1 MGKTILLS
9 TFLWGSICLG
19 QTSGV
24 GVNEST
30 PEQKLHLGSQTG
42 TIRVDGLNGTNN
54 EYNGN
59 EVGKTYPVYVDSNGD
74 LTLEISAT
82 ENSDGIDP
90 WTTTDVNG
98 TVTIDGTNTV
108 AGYETVEILDI
119 PLTVTRPVIVEL
131 KYSLS
136 IEVFEDPA
144 LTKIKDIYARNITN
158 FFTLN
163 APVLT
168 PTERRYG
175 QSSRCYYNNNDRY
188 TNPTA
193 APDAATGFIYNSG
206 TTYINLPAGTHT
218 LRFYGTV
225 SSGAADQNTH
235 ILFAGGPDAIF
246 VRIY

>member
-1 MGKTILLS
+1 MGKTLFLCL
-9 TFLWGSICLG
+9 FLWGNNCFG
-19 QTSGV
+19 QTTGV
-24 GVNEST
+24 GINEAI

-54 EYNGN
+54 GFNGG

-82 ENSDGIDP
+82 ENNDGSDP

-98 TVTIDGTNTV
+98 TVTIPAGGPDD
-108 AGYETVEILDI
+108 GYETVEILDI
-119 PLTVTRPVIVEL
+119 PLTITRPVIVEL
-131 KYSLS
+131 KYAIS
-136 IEVFEDPA
+136 IEVFEDPS
-144 LTKIKDIYARNITN
+144 LNIIKDIYARNITN

-163 APVLT
+163 APTLT
-168 PTERRYG
+168 ATERRYG
-175 QSSRCYYNNNDRY
+175 QSSRCYYNNNDSAA
-188 TNPTA
+188 A

-206 TTYINLPAGTHT
+206 TTYINLAPGTHT

-225 SSGAADQNTH
+225 SSGNDDQNTH
-235 ILFAGGPDAIF
+235 VIFAGGPDAIF

>member
-1 MGKTILLS
+1 MQKKILFIILL
-9 TFLWGSICLG
+9 TGSLSFG
-19 QTSGV
+19 QIKGV
-24 GVNEST
+24 GINELV
-30 PEQKLHLGSQTG
+30 PEQQLHLGSQTG

-59 EVGKTYPVYVDSNGD
+59 VAGQTYPVYVNSNGD

-82 ENSDGIDP
+82 ENNDGYDP

-98 TVTIDGTNTV
+98 TVTIPAGGPND
-108 AGYETVEILDI
+108 GYETVEILDI

-131 KYSLS
+131 KYSIS

-144 LTKIKDIYARNITN
+144 LNIIKDIYARNITN

-163 APVLT
+163 APTLT
-168 PTERRYG
+168 ATERRYG

-188 TNPTA
+188 TNPVA
-193 APDAATGFIYNSG
+193 APDAATGFVYNSG
-206 TTYINLPAGTHT
+206 TTYINLAAGTHT

-225 SSGAADQNTH
+225 SSGDNDQNTH
-235 ILFAGGPDAIF
+235 IRFAGGPDAIF